1 MTAISQPR
9 TLPVGRTAPT
19 SPGRRVV
26 SALARAIAS
35 LGGRVSDMVR
45 SGQLGPDPE
54 TEIGRYTGAR
64 I

>member
-9 TLPVGRTAPT
+9 TLPVGRTTPT
-19 SPGRRVV
+19 SPARRIAG
-26 SALARAIAS
+26 ALARAIAS
-35 LGGRVSDMVR
+35 LGGRVSAMGR
-45 SGQLGPDPE
+45 SGQFGPDPE